1 MACVQRIDEFLYY
14 SDDAESWMIP
24 IRNILRLEPT
34 ADGGTAVLYRGGNG
48 RLIRLPF
55 EEVKKALDPNA
66 ETQETVEALE
76 KTATETL
83 EKADAYF
90 EELKKANQSWA
101 EAYKGMR
108 DERDKTKAECIR
120 LSAGIRKANQSW
132 AEVYKVT
139 RDQRD
144 EYSRRL
150 QAQTDELE
158 RLREELNKSVETHRE
173 LREKVREHKTIADA
187 LEEKLKAR
195 SETIV
200 NLREKLRST
209 KAERDA
215 YRNDNY
221 ELHQR
226 IEDLQ
231 EELGKKRTE
240 IADLQDQLRKHGIS
254 S

>member
-34 ADGGTAVLYRGGNG
+34 ADGRTVVLYRDGNG
-48 RLIRLPF
+48 RLIKLSF

-66 ETQETVEALE
+66 ETQEIV
-76 KTATETL
+76 
-83 EKADAYF
+83 

-101 EAYKGMR
+101 EA
-108 DERDKTKAECIR
+108 
-120 LSAGIRKANQSW
+120 
-132 AEVYKVT
+132 YKVT

-150 QAQTDELE
+150 QVQTDELE
-158 RLREELNKSVETHRE
+158 RLREEQNKSIETHRE
-173 LREKVREHKTIADA
+173 LREKARGHKTIADA

-195 SETIV
+195 SEMIV
-200 NLREKLRST
+200 TLQEKLRNT
-209 KAERDA
+209 KVERDA
-215 YRNDNY
+215 YRNENY

-226 IEDLQ
+226 IEELQ

-240 IADLQDQLRKHGIS
+240 IVNLQDQLRKHGIS